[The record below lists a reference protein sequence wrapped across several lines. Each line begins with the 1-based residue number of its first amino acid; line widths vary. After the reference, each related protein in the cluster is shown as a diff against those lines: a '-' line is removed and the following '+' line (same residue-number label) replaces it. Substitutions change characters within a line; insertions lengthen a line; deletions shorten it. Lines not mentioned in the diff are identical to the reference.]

1 MKKFS
6 EIFCDMD
13 EVLADFIGA
22 ACKAH
27 GVTRQHLEKKRK
39 PGDWNVNEA
48 LGIGNEE
55 FWRPINGLGERFW
68 TKIEPLP
75 WCTTFY
81 AKLFN
86 YADNVIVLSSPSE
99 HPGCYSGK
107 YTWIRK
113 ILGPKVKFCP
123 FSEKQLFSKA
133 GRILIDDRELNL
145 SKWVDVEDSGD
156 VILFP
161 SQGNRLH
168 SLAEFPT
175 DYVYNKLERMLKEA
189 SSSNAPTFP
198 FPRD

>member
-1 MKKFS
+1 
-6 EIFCDMD
+6 MD

-27 GVTRQHLEKKRK
+27 GVSRKELERKRK
-39 PGDWNVNEA
+39 PGEWNVEGA
-48 LGIGNEE
+48 LGIGVEE

-75 WCTTFY
+75 WCITFY
-81 AKLFN
+81 DRLFE
-86 YADNVIVLSSPSE
+86 YADNVIILSSPSE

-107 YTWIRK
+107 YSWIRK
-113 ILGPKVKFCP
+113 VLGPKAKFCP
-123 FSEKQLFSKA
+123 FSEKHLFSKS

-145 SKWVDVEDSGD
+145 SKWLDIEESGD
-156 VILFP
+156 VVLFP

-168 SLAEFPT
+168 NLAEFPQ
-175 DYVYNKLERMLKEA
+175 DYVFKALESQLK
-189 SSSNAPTFP
+189 SVNTPSFP